1 MCVAEVKK
9 KRWEKTKAYKQMREQ
24 MIEDLKAAGI
34 KNAYFLDKVD
44 RFMSL
49 WVRSKELEADLE
61 ERGIRVEYCNGTQR
75 GETDNKSLDRLMKVY
90 DRMDEI
96 HRQLGYQETVKAGRQ
111 AQAKMNTGDEDD
123 EL

>member
-1 MCVAEVKK
+1 MAEEK
-9 KRWEKTKAYKQMREQ
+9 KRHWEKTKAYKEMREQ
-24 MIEDLKAAGI
+24 MIEDLKGAGI
-34 KNAYFLDKVD
+34 HNAYFLDKVD

-49 WVRSKELEADLE
+49 WVQSKELEADLQ

-90 DRMDEI
+90 DRMDEV

-111 AQAKMNTGDEDD
+111 AQAKMSAEGEDD

>member
-1 MCVAEVKK
+1 MAGSKK
-9 KRWEKTKAYKQMREQ
+9 KDWRRTKIYAEMRKQM
-24 MIEDLKAAGI
+24 IDDLQAAGI

-49 WVRSKELEADLE
+49 WCQSKELEDDLST
-61 ERGIRVEYCNGTQR
+61 RGIRVEYQNGSQR

-96 HRQLGYQETVKAGRQ
+96 HRQLGYQEQVKVGRQ
-111 AQAKMNTGDEDD
+111 AAARNKLGDEDD

>member
-1 MCVAEVKK
+1 MAKARKK
-9 KRWEKTKAYKQMREQ
+9 DWSRTNDYKEMRNQ
-24 MIEDLKAAGI
+24 MIADLKAAGLY
-34 KNAYFLDKVD
+34 NAYFLDKVY

-49 WVRSKELEADLE
+49 WCQSKELEDDLSV
-61 ERGIRVEYCNGTQR
+61 RGIRVEYQNGSQR

-111 AQAKMNTGDEDD
+111 AQAKMSAEGEDD

>member
-1 MCVAEVKK
+1 MAAEK
-9 KRWEKTKAYKQMREQ
+9 KRAWDRTKAYKEMREQ
-24 MIEDLKAAGI
+24 MVADLKGAGI
-34 KNAYFLDKVD
+34 YNAYFLDKVD

-49 WVRSKELEADLE
+49 WVQSKELEADLQ
-61 ERGIRVEYCNGTQR
+61 ERGIRVEYCNGSQR

-90 DRMDEI
+90 DRMDEV

-111 AQAKMNTGDEDD
+111 AQAKMNADGEDD

>member
-1 MCVAEVKK
+1 MAEEKK
-9 KRWEKTKAYKQMREQ
+9 KRWNLTRAYKEMREQ
-24 MIEDLKAAGI
+24 MIADLKAAGI
-34 KNAYFLDKVD
+34 HNAYFLDKVD

-49 WVRSKELEADLE
+49 WVRAKELEADLQ
-61 ERGIRVEYCNGTQR
+61 ERGIRVEYCNGRQR
-75 GETDNKSLDRLMKVY
+75 GETDNKSLDKLMKVY

-111 AQAKMNTGDEDD
+111 AQVKMNAEGEDD

>member
-1 MCVAEVKK
+1 MATEK
-9 KRWEKTKAYKQMREQ
+9 KRVWDRTKAYKEMREQ
-24 MIEDLKAAGI
+24 MIADLKGAGI
-34 KNAYFLDKVD
+34 YNAYFLDKVD

-49 WVRSKELEADLE
+49 WVRSKELEEDLAI
-61 ERGIRVEYCNGTQR
+61 RGIRVEYCNGSQR

-90 DRMDEI
+90 DRMDEL

-111 AQAKMNTGDEDD
+111 AQAKMNADGEDD

>member
-1 MCVAEVKK
+1 MAEE
-9 KRWEKTKAYKQMREQ
+9 KRRRWNLTRAYKEMREQ
-24 MIEDLKAAGI
+24 MIADLKAAGI
-34 KNAYFLDKVD
+34 HNAYFLDKVD

-49 WVRSKELEADLE
+49 WVQSKELEADLQ
-61 ERGIRVEYCNGTQR
+61 ERGIRVEYCNGSQR

-90 DRMDEI
+90 DRMDEL

-111 AQAKMNTGDEDD
+111 AQAKMNAEGEDD

>member
-1 MCVAEVKK
+1 MAEKK
-9 KRWEKTKAYKQMREQ
+9 KKSWTRTDAYKEMREQ
-24 MIEDLKAAGI
+24 MIADLKAAGI
-34 KNAYFLDKVD
+34 HNAYFLDKVD

-49 WVRSKELEADLE
+49 WVQSKELEADLQ
-61 ERGIRVEYCNGTQR
+61 ERGIRVEYCNGSQR

-90 DRMDEI
+90 DRMDEL

-111 AQAKMNTGDEDD
+111 AQAKMNTEGEDD

>member
-1 MCVAEVKK
+1 MADGRKK
-9 KRWEKTKAYKQMREQ
+9 VWSLTKAYKEMRSQMVA
-24 MIEDLKAAGI
+24 DLKAAGI
-34 KNAYFLDKVD
+34 HNAYFLDKVD

-49 WVRSKELEADLE
+49 WVQSKELEADLQ
-61 ERGIRVEYCNGTQR
+61 ERGIRVEYCNGSQR

-111 AQAKMNTGDEDD
+111 AQAKMSAEGEDD

>member
-1 MCVAEVKK
+1 MAESKK
-9 KRWEKTKAYKQMREQ
+9 KDWTRTKAYKQMRDQ
-24 MIEDLKAAGI
+24 MIADLEAAGI
-34 KNAYFLDKVD
+34 KNAYFMDKVE

-49 WVRSKELEADLE
+49 WCQSKELEEDLST
-61 ERGIRVEYCNGTQR
+61 RGIRVEYQNGTQR

-96 HRQLGYQETVKAGRQ
+96 HRQLGYQEQVKAGKQ
-111 AQAKMNTGDEDD
+111 AAARGNLGGEDD